1 MSTNE
6 PAKIMNTPSPNHCY
20 FVSQNVE
27 EDASLE
33 SLAASAYVLREAAAF
48 KIPAAGVY
56 VLSGTSENVTPVL
69 IPKKYGNSLKE
80 EVDKIFGNLGLDNL
94 WYSGMSRSEERLDL
108 AYIFV
113 VKSTAKALAQGRTP
127 EALWR
132 EGFLDLSAELDDSII
147 VVGWNPIVGDYAW
160 QRYDTGDLGTGVVM
174 ADSNDEED
182 GDYVGTTQL
191 AAFGVPEALL
201 DPSRY
206 N

>member
-1 MSTNE
+1 MT
-6 PAKIMNTPSPNHCY
+6 TQPSHSCY

-33 SLAASAYVLREAAAF
+33 SLAASACVLREAAGF
-48 KIPAAGVY
+48 KMPSAEVFI
-56 VLSGTSENVTPVL
+56 LSGTSENVTPVP

-80 EVDKIFGNLGLDNL
+80 EVDKIFGNLGLENL
-94 WYSGMSRSEERLDL
+94 WYSGMSRGEGRLDL
-108 AYIFV
+108 AYVFV
-113 VKSTAKALAQGRTP
+113 VKPTAKALAQGRTP
-127 EALWR
+127 EACWR
-132 EGFLDLSAELDDSII
+132 EGFLELSAELDDSII

-182 GDYVGTTQL
+182 GNYVGIGQL
-191 AAFGVPEALL
+191 AAFGVPQALL